1 MKNKKKFKKELYD
14 LLCAGGSL
22 AVNQNGNPVSC
33 YAISCAHCKMHSEA
47 CLCSGAR
54 KKWLESEYIEPEVD
68 WSKVP
73 IDTKVLVADSIDG
86 PWIPRYFA
94 GLDKKGTPLTWQFGR
109 TSFTSKDKRPEEKAS
124 VWEYIK
130 LYDKE
135 DKSDED

>member
-1 MKNKKKFKKELYD
+1 MKNKKKFEKELYD
-14 LLCAGGSL
+14 LLCAGGIL
-22 AVNQNGNPVSC
+22 AVDQNDNPVSC
-33 YAISCAHCKMHSEA
+33 YAISCDHCKLHSG
-47 CLCSGAR
+47 LYPCSCIR
-54 KKWLESEYIEPEVD
+54 EKWLESEYIEPEVD

-73 IDTKVLVADSIDG
+73 IDTKVLVADSVDG

-94 GLDKKGTPLTWQFGR
+94 GLDKKGAPLTWQFGR

-135 DKSDED
+135 YENNED

>member
-14 LLCAGGSL
+14 LLCAGSSL
-22 AVNQNGNPVSC
+22 AVDQNGNPVPRNTIDCSDC
-33 YAISCAHCKMHSEA
+33 M
-47 CLCSGAR
+47 LCFVTCCQERR

-68 WSKVP
+68 WSRVP
-73 IDTKVLVADSIDG
+73 IDTKVLVADSVDG

-94 GLDKKGTPLTWQFGR
+94 GLDKKGTPLAWQFGR

-135 DKSDED
+135 DNKDED

>member
-1 MKNKKKFKKELYD
+1 MKNKKKFKKELCD
-14 LLCAGGSL
+14 LLCTGSSL
-22 AVNQNGNPVSC
+22 AVDQNGNPVPC
-33 YAISCAHCKMHSEA
+33 NTLDCNHCKF
-47 CLCSGAR
+47 CSTISFCNEKR
-54 KKWLESEYIEPEVD
+54 KEWLEAEYIEPEVD

-73 IDTKVLVADSIDG
+73 IDTKVLVADSVDG

-135 DKSDED
+135 DENNEN